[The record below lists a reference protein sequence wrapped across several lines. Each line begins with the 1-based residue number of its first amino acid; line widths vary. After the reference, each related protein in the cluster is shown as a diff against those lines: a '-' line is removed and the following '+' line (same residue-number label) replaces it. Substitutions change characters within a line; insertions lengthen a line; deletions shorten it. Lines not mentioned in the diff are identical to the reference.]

1 MAAATKFTPQMRGD
15 LIERFAAG
23 LSVRNAADA
32 VGLNEKTLKTWITKG
47 RRQQDGDYASFVAQ
61 IEEAREI
68 ARNRPEPMDEEE
80 LAIVVSEAA
89 RAGNTQAMKLRWE
102 MLGGKKPAEDEPK
115 PADPLEALDELAK
128 KRAAR
133 AG

>member
-23 LSVRNAADA
+23 LSVRDAASA

-61 IEEAREI
+61 VEEAREV
-68 ARNRPEPMDEEE
+68 ARNRPEPMDEAE
-80 LAIVVSEAA
+80 LIVVVSEAA
-89 RAGNTQAMKLRWE
+89 RRGNTQAMKLRWE
-102 MLGGKKPAEDEPK
+102 MLGRDKVVEEEEP
-115 PADPLEALDELAK
+115 PDPLEALDELAA
-128 KRAAR
+128 KRAGR
-133 AG
+133 AA